1 MNEKKMLK
9 IKPLQELNQ
18 IDELYMPK
26 IQENY
31 HSSNQNHKNKNYFT
45 IKAKLSSPDNISKYI
60 STNKVT
66 IKSSKKPKVFDT
78 NAYNFSLSSNIN
90 IQNFRRT
97 SQKEKRNNFS

>member
-45 IKAKLSSPDNISKYI
+45 IKAKLSSPDNI
-60 STNKVT
+60 
-66 IKSSKKPKVFDT
+66 
-78 NAYNFSLSSNIN
+78 
-90 IQNFRRT
+90 
-97 SQKEKRNNFS
+97 